1 MNMKHKDIWVV
12 AEHHQDMVQPVT
24 YQLITKA
31 NQIKGDKRV
40 VVILFQTKEQSLE
53 KDIIKYGPDEIII
66 VEHDKMKDAPDS
78 LIADLLAQ
86 LDKRY
91 APNSVLFGATVI
103 GRSISARLQAK
114 LQTGLTADCL
124 DLSFEEDLL
133 IQTKPSYG
141 DNIMCEIICP
151 NHFPQM
157 ATVRPNIFVAQLS
170 DKREVKLT
178 KEKDLEI
185 VSHNRIQVY
194 EEKPILSKSDS
205 IANANR
211 VIALGRGMSSKRSI
225 EISQELASKLGAK
238 IGVTRPLTDL
248 KPFSVDDQIGQSG
261 SSIAPKLLIT
271 LGVHGA
277 VQFTTGIGKAEYV
290 VAVNNNPKA
299 PIFNEAD
306 YHFIGDGA
314 DFVEALL
321 KIIQ

>member
-1 MNMKHKDIWVV
+1 MKHKDIWVI

-31 NQIKGDKRV
+31 NQIKGDKRI

-66 VEHDKMKDAPDS
+66 VENDKMKDAPDA

-157 ATVRPNIFVAQLS
+157 ATVRTNIFVAELN
-170 DKREVKLT
+170 DNKVKIT
-178 KEKDLEI
+178 KEKDLKFE
-185 VSHNRIQVY
+185 SHNRIQVY
-194 EEKPILSKSDS
+194 EEKPLLSKSDS

-211 VIALGRGMSSKRSI
+211 VIALGRGMSSQCGI
-225 EISQELASKLGAK
+225 EISRELASKLGAK

-306 YHFIGDGA
+306 YSFIGDA
-314 DFVEALL
+314 TDFVEALL